1 MKKNFKYLMFCVA
14 VLFAFHSSSIL
25 ADGHAGEGKP
35 GMMMLEPM
43 TEHF

>member
-14 VLFAFHSSSIL
+14 ALFAFHSSSIL